1 MQILLFSSSDEEYG
15 LQIEGLKIILEVEHI
30 CRVPKAPEYI
40 LGVINH
46 RGRIIT
52 IIDLALLMGLQKT
65 NLDSN
70 SRIIVLDSDLVE
82 VGLMVSH
89 VYDFY
94 SVSMEQLKELPAQTG
109 SDRDDRF
116 VQKMVEYN
124 TSVISIVDKKRLEN
138 YLYELML

>member
-1 MQILLFSSSDEEYG
+1 M
-15 LQIEGLKIILEVEHI
+15 
-30 CRVPKAPEYI
+30 
-40 LGVINH
+40 GVINH